1 VPTRLFHD
9 EIQPRGSSSD
19 RRAIYTSDFP
29 VSKEERLILM
39 SLQRVSLQG
48 IVVAMIVFSIY
59 LGIQI
64 DYRHWTWIIFL
75 ILLPVALATL
85 LAIQVRR
92 SARQQR
98 GAQEEA
104 K

>member
-1 VPTRLFHD
+1 M
-9 EIQPRGSSSD
+9 
-19 RRAIYTSDFP
+19 
-29 VSKEERLILM
+29 ILM
-39 SLQRVSLQG
+39 SLQRVSLRG
-48 IVVAMIVFSIY
+48 IVVAMIAFSIY

>member
-1 VPTRLFHD
+1 
-9 EIQPRGSSSD
+9 
-19 RRAIYTSDFP
+19 
-29 VSKEERLILM
+29 M
-39 SLQRVSLQG
+39 SLQRVSLRG
-48 IVVAMIVFSIY
+48 IVVAMIAFSIY

>member
-1 VPTRLFHD
+1 
-9 EIQPRGSSSD
+9 
-19 RRAIYTSDFP
+19 
-29 VSKEERLILM
+29 
-39 SLQRVSLQG
+39 
-48 IVVAMIVFSIY
+48 MIVFSIY

-85 LAIQVRR
+85 LAIQMRR

>member
-1 VPTRLFHD
+1 M
-9 EIQPRGSSSD
+9 
-19 RRAIYTSDFP
+19 
-29 VSKEERLILM
+29 ILM
-39 SLQRVSLQG
+39 SLQRVSLRG
-48 IVVAMIVFSIY
+48 IVVAMIAFSIY

-85 LAIQVRR
+85 LAIQMRR